1 MTLIS
6 NRTTEVKEKNSCTTF
21 DVPGYDLDATLDSS
35 RKRVF
40 IVDDDPD
47 FVAMT
52 KIILCHAG
60 FDVASAPDGI
70 VALKKCAEVNPDVIL
85 LDLLMPD
92 MDGFQ
97 TFQKLKK
104 LTDAPVIVVTA
115 SSNHHHAVQSFQIGV
130 EDFISKPFYNPEM
143 IARIQAVLRR
153 SRAKKEVKNEKSI
166 FVFPNIDLMLNLE
179 TYEINLRSEH
189 VKLLPREF
197 AVLSILAEKAPK
209 PVKYEIITRSLW
221 GEDSDKNRSH
231 LKNVVFSL
239 RQKIEEDPQKPNL
252 IINYHRFGYQ
262 LDTQENR
269 YSNKELPHVL
279 GKPR

>member
-1 MTLIS
+1 MTLIHD
-6 NRTTEVKEKNSCTTF
+6 RTTEIEEKKSSAVF
-21 DVPGYDLDATLDSS
+21 DIPGYDLDATIDSS

-52 KIILCHAG
+52 KIILCNAG

-85 LDLLMPD
+85 LDLLMPEQ
-92 MDGFQ
+92 DGFQ
-97 TFQKLKK
+97 TFQKLQKI
-104 LTDAPVIVVTA
+104 TNAPVIVVTA

-143 IARIQAVLRR
+143 VARIQAVLRR
-153 SRAKKEVKNEKSI
+153 SKAKKEAKNEERI
-166 FVFPNIDLMLNLE
+166 FVFPNIDLMLNME
-179 TYEINLRSEH
+179 SHEVNLRGEQI
-189 VKLLPREF
+189 KLLPREF

-209 PVKYEIITRSLW
+209 PVKYEIITRNLW

-231 LKNVVFSL
+231 LKNVVYSL

-252 IINYHRFGYQ
+252 IVNYHRFGYQ

-269 YSNKELPHVL
+269 YSNKGMPS
-279 GKPR
+279 RF

>member
-1 MTLIS
+1 MTLIHD
-6 NRTTEVKEKNSCTTF
+6 TTIESEEKKSSAVF
-21 DVPGYDLDATLDSS
+21 DMTGYDLDATIDSS

-52 KIILCHAG
+52 KIILCNAG

-70 VALKKCAEVNPDVIL
+70 VALKRCAEVNPDVIL
-85 LDLLMPD
+85 LDLLMPEQ
-92 MDGFQ
+92 DGFQ
-97 TFQKLKK
+97 TFQKLQKI
-104 LTDAPVIVVTA
+104 TDAPVIVVTA

-143 IARIQAVLRR
+143 VARIQAVLRR
-153 SRAKKEVKNEKSI
+153 SKAKKEAKNEERT
-166 FVFPNIDLMLNLE
+166 FVFPNIDLMLNME
-179 TYEINLRSEH
+179 AHEVNLRSEQI
-189 VKLLPREF
+189 KLLPREF

-209 PVKYEIITRSLW
+209 PVKYDVITRNLW

-231 LKNVVFSL
+231 LKNVVYSL

-252 IINYHRFGYQ
+252 IVNYHRFGYQ

-269 YSNKELPHVL
+269 YSNKGTPS
-279 GKPR
+279 RF

>member
-1 MTLIS
+1 MTLIHD
-6 NRTTEVKEKNSCTTF
+6 RTTEIEEKKSSAVF
-21 DVPGYDLDATLDSS
+21 DIPGYDLDATIDSS

-52 KIILCHAG
+52 KIILCNAG

-85 LDLLMPD
+85 LDLLMPEQ
-92 MDGFQ
+92 DGFQ
-97 TFQKLKK
+97 TFQKLQKI
-104 LTDAPVIVVTA
+104 TNAPVIVVTA

-143 IARIQAVLRR
+143 VARIQAVLRR
-153 SRAKKEVKNEKSI
+153 SKAKKEAKNEESI
-166 FVFPNIDLMLNLE
+166 FVFPNIDLMLNME
-179 TYEINLRSEH
+179 SHEVNLRGEQI
-189 VKLLPREF
+189 KLLPREF

-209 PVKYEIITRSLW
+209 PVKYEIITRNLW

-231 LKNVVFSL
+231 LKNVVYSL

-252 IINYHRFGYQ
+252 IVNYHRFGYQ

-269 YSNKELPHVL
+269 YSNKGMPS
-279 GKPR
+279 RF